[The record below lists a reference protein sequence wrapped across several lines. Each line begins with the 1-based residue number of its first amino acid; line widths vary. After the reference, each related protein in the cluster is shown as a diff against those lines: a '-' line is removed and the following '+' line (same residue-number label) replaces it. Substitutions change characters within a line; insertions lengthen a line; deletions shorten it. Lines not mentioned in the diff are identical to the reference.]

1 MWERADMTE
10 TQTDREPL
18 KLLYRCIC
26 FKYQKEHMKFDVF
39 LSTLLYN
46 HHQLLFQPITEQ

>member
-1 MWERADMTE
+1 MTE